1 LSAGFAERVFQA
13 ARDHKWFNVDC
24 ESHVKV
30 AFQGWKKFSYS
41 GPEGQGVCTFNYSKN
56 KEIQALGDSL
66 MSVVGTILTG
76 ARLEMLLQHDPL
88 GLDSEMEYLVQAV
101 RDGRA
106 QQICVIRGILVRLEE
121 DPGVMDRVRKR
132 ARVLLAGAEK

>member
-1 LSAGFAERVFQA
+1 MKLRFHNADV
-13 ARDHKWFNVDC
+13 RDDLAV
-24 ESHVKV
+24 
-30 AFQGWKKFSYS
+30 
-41 GPEGQGVCTFNYSKN
+41 
-56 KEIQALGDSL
+56 
-66 MSVVGTILTG
+66 
-76 ARLEMLLQHDPL
+76 
-88 GLDSEMEYLVQAV
+88 VQAV